1 MRTLAIRYRVHVAF
15 ALVFV
20 MGFMAAALV
29 RPLPAQ
35 AGLDLGDLFEDVVKI
50 GAVAL
55 AVDEFGDE
63 LDDLINKLLDN
74 NDASTGAATKVV
86 IIISPIGNKHIGAA
100 QVTGPEEAVEK
111 VKAVVQLETSFM
123 DKMFRIRAMVP
134 IEGDDPSNFSRVKG
148 VAVSAVIDIK
158 I

>member
-1 MRTLAIRYRVHVAF
+1 MKTLAKHYRVHLGIALAF
-15 ALVFV
+15 IL
-20 MGFMAAALV
+20 GFIAAGMV
-29 RPLPAQ
+29 RPQPAQ
-35 AGLDLGDLFEDVVKI
+35 AGLELGDIFKDVVKI

-55 AVDEFGDE
+55 AVDEFGDD
-63 LDDLINKLLDN
+63 LNDLINNLLDN

-86 IIISPIGNKHIGAA
+86 IIVSPIGNKHIGAA
-100 QVTGPEEAVEK
+100 QVTGPEEAVNK

-123 DKMFRIRAMVP
+123 DKMFRVRAMVP
-134 IEGDDPSNFSRVKG
+134 IDGEDPSNFTRVKG